1 MKRGMDVRRFG
12 FQSWDDGTRLYRASR
27 GPAILC
33 PILLPSLGTMSVLV
47 WCSNQPN
54 PLDSTLSFACT
65 SASQP
70 TDRPPSSSSSSFCS
84 FAHHF
89 LLRLLLL
96 LRRFLL
102 VLLLLQ
108 PLLSLLLLLLLLLL
122 PLLLLY
128 FILSLRL
135 LLLPLL
141 LLPPPLLPLLLCHP
155 RLATRCY
162 LRRAVVLRLLLL
174 PPLLV
179 LLRLV
184 LRSSK
189 PSPAHHSPRSTAK
202 AMHTHTHAPNTS
214 RLLFLVLVIGVVR
227 AFRSNPQPRP
237 ILMPSSSVKT
247 LRERL

>member
-33 PILLPSLGTMSVLV
+33 PILLPSLGTMSALV

-70 TDRPPSSSSSSFCS
+70 TDRPPSFSSSFCS

-108 PLLSLLLLLLLLLL
+108 PLLSLLLLLLL

-135 LLLPLL
+135 LLLLL
-141 LLPPPLLPLLLCHP
+141 LLLPPLLPLLLCHP
-155 RLATRCY
+155 RPVTRCY
-162 LRRAVVLRLLLL
+162 LRRAVVLRFFLL

-179 LLRLV
+179 LLCLV
-184 LRSSK
+184 LRPFK
-189 PSPAHHSPRSTAK
+189 PSPAHHSPRATAK

-214 RLLFLVLVIGVVR
+214 RLLLLVLVIGVVR
-227 AFRSNPQPRP
+227 AFRSNSQPRP

-247 LRERL
+247 LRGRL